1 MFESAKSFFE
11 TFSHDYLAKE
21 KDKYL
26 FQVKYNHTYQV
37 VEYTKEIVESLGW
50 DLKKQELAF
59 TIAIFHDLGRFVQ
72 AKQFKRFHDA
82 QDSRSKQYFE
92 GR

>member
-37 VEYTKEIVESLGW
+37 VEYTKELVESLGW
-50 DLKKQELAF
+50 DSKKQSLHLRLLF
-59 TIAIFHDLGRFVQ
+59 FMI
-72 AKQFKRFHDA
+72 
-82 QDSRSKQYFE
+82 
-92 GR
+92 

>member
-26 FQVKYNHTYQV
+26 FYVVCTRAQHSLTVYNQ
-37 VEYTKEIVESLGW
+37 
-50 DLKKQELAF
+50 KKLVLE
-59 TIAIFHDLGRFVQ
+59 R
-72 AKQFKRFHDA
+72 KK
-82 QDSRSKQYFE
+82 
-92 GR
+92 

>member
-37 VEYTKEIVESLGW
+37 VKYTKELVECLGW
-50 DLKKQELAF
+50 
-59 TIAIFHDLGRFVQ
+59 
-72 AKQFKRFHDA
+72 
-82 QDSRSKQYFE
+82 Y
-92 GR
+92 